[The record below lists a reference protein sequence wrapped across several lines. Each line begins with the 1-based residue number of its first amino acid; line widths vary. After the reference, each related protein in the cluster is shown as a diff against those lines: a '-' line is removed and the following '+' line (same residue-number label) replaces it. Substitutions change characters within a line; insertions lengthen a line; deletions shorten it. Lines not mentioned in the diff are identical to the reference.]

1 MSKFKAILTEETTEI
16 KGSTTEILTGL
27 VMYIETLLNAD
38 IKKTIIRKVVDLALE
53 GDSENKKVETVIDND
68 KIKVQK
74 IDLNGLSK
82 EEARDLLDKEI
93 FNKLFN

>member
-16 KGSTTEILTGL
+16 KGSTTEILTVL
-27 VMYIETLLNAD
+27 VMYIKTLLDAD
-38 IKKTIIRKVVDLALE
+38 IKETTIRKVVDLALE
-53 GDSENKKVETVIDND
+53 DKKVETVIDND

>member
-27 VMYIETLLNAD
+27 VMYIKTLLDAD
-38 IKKTIIRKVVDLALE
+38 IKETTIRKVVDLALE
-53 GDSENKKVETVIDND
+53 DKKVETVIDND

>member
-1 MSKFKAILTEETTEI
+1 MSFKAEITEDCIKI
-16 KGSTTEILTGL
+16 KGSTTEVLAGL
-27 VMYIETLLNAD
+27 AVYIRTLLD
-38 IKKTIIRKVVDLALE
+38 INIKETAIKEIVDLAL
-53 GDSENKKVETVIDND
+53 KND

-93 FNKLFN
+93 FNKLSD

>member
-1 MSKFKAILTEETTEI
+1 MSFKVKITEDYTKIKGITTEV
-16 KGSTTEILTGL
+16 LAGL
-27 VMYIETLLNAD
+27 AVYIRTLLDMN
-38 IKKTIIRKVVDLALE
+38 IKETVIKEIVDLALKDE
-53 GDSENKKVETVIDND
+53 KAEKVIDND

-93 FNKLFN
+93 FNKLFD